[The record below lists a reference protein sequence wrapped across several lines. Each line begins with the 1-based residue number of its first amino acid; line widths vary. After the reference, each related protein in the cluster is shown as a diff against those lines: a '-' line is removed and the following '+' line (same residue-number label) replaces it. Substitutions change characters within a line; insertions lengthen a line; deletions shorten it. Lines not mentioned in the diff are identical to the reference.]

1 MKRQMFSSQLQAWLK
16 GKGPKTLENLDSVF
30 AEKSIAIA
38 ILLLMA
44 VPALPLPTGGVTHI
58 FEVITMLLALE
69 LIIGRRTIWLPKS
82 WRKRSLGNLAEK
94 KVLPGLLRTVRW
106 FERFSRRRL
115 GDFLQRPNSLRVV
128 GLITLIF
135 TIFAF
140 VAPPFSGLD
149 TLPALGVVA
158 LMLGIILE
166 DSVIL
171 VIGCAVGAV
180 GTGLVIGLGTAIFE
194 GAKHLF

>member
-1 MKRQMFSSQLQAWLK
+1 MKQQLFSSQLSSWLK
-16 GKGPKTLENLDSVF
+16 GKGSKTLGDLDSVF

-38 ILLLMA
+38 IMLLMA

-94 KVLPGLLRTVRW
+94 KVLPGLLRTIRW
-106 FERFSRRRL
+106 FERFSRPRL
-115 GDFLQRPNSLRVV
+115 SDFLQRPNSLRFI
-128 GLITLIF
+128 GLLTLIF
-135 TIFAF
+135 TLFAF

-158 LMLGIILE
+158 MMLAVVLE
-166 DSVIL
+166 DTVIL
-171 VIGCAVGAV
+171 VIGCLVGAV
-180 GTGLVIGLGTAIFE
+180 GTGMVIGLGTAVFE
-194 GAKHLF
+194 GFQRLL

>member
-1 MKRQMFSSQLQAWLK
+1 MKQQVFSSQLSSWLK
-16 GKGPKTLENLDSVF
+16 GKGSKTLADLDSVF

-38 ILLLMA
+38 IMLLMA

-94 KVLPGLLRTVRW
+94 KVLPGLLRTIRW
-106 FERFSRRRL
+106 FERFSRPRL
-115 GDFLQRPNSLRVV
+115 SDFLQRPNSLRFI
-128 GLITLIF
+128 GLLTLVF
-135 TIFAF
+135 TLFAF

-158 LMLGIILE
+158 MMLAVVLE
-166 DSVIL
+166 DTVIL
-171 VIGCAVGAV
+171 LIGCLVGAV
-180 GTGLVIGLGTAIFE
+180 GTGLVIGLGTAVFE
-194 GAKHLF
+194 GFQRLL